1 MLVYLEAIRFFKP
14 QGSLLLYL
22 PSLIALSLLDLVH
35 DVDISIYLIFLV
47 GAFLV
52 RSSACIINDIFDV
65 EFDKKVERT
74 MGRPLASGRVSK
86 FRLIIFLSFLLSL
99 ALLCLLQ
106 LSYAA
111 IIAGLI
117 APLFFVTY
125 PLFKRFTFFPQLF
138 LGLCMSYGVIIA
150 SFHVESK
157 LSFDMMVL
165 FLGMAFWTFA
175 YDTIYAYQDIDDDKF
190 AGVKSSALFFGNDGK
205 KYLYIS
211 YLVFLLS
218 LFYVFFNFGLG
229 FYQIFLINVLGIYIF
244 ARIQFL
250 DLSNPDYCAQE
261 FSQNVYYGLIP
272 FLIIFVSNLLS

>member
-1 MLVYLEAIRFFKP
+1 MLVYLEAIRLFKP
-14 QGSLLLYL
+14 QGIFLLYL

-35 DVDISIYLIFLV
+35 DVSVSIYLIFLV
-47 GAFLV
+47 GAFLI

-74 MGRPLASGRVSK
+74 MIRPLASGRVSK
-86 FRLIIFLSFLLSL
+86 LKLVIFLSFLLSL

-106 LSYAA
+106 LSNAA
-111 IIAGLI
+111 IIAGFA
-117 APLFFVTY
+117 APFFFVTY
-125 PLFKRFTFFPQLF
+125 PLFKRFTFFPQIF

-150 SFHVESK
+150 SFHVESQ
-157 LSFDMMVL
+157 LSFDMIVL
-165 FLGMAFWTFA
+165 FIGTACWTFA
-175 YDTIYAYQDIDDDKF
+175 YDTIYAYQDIGDDKF

-229 FYQIFLINVLGIYIF
+229 F
-244 ARIQFL
+244 
-250 DLSNPDYCAQE
+250 LSN
-261 FSQNVYYGLIP
+261 FSYKCFGYLY
-272 FLIIFVSNLLS
+272 FC